1 MAIESFAFNIA
12 EKVLEKIASHTYQEI
27 CFAWGL
33 KAELRKL
40 EDILLTVK
48 AVLMDAEEKQVND
61 PPLRLWLAKLKDAL
75 YDAEDVLDEFQCEDQ
90 RRRVLQLYGTTSK
103 KVGHFF
109 SCSNPIAFRFKM
121 SAKVKQIRERLDE
134 IASQKS
140 KFHLTE
146 RYASGHVMPRERAPT
161 HSFVQASEVIGRY
174 DDKENIIRLLQ
185 DSSEV
190 AQISIIPIVGIG
202 GLGKTLLTK
211 FVYNDER
218 VRSHFQLQ
226 IWVCVSEEFDI
237 KILTEKIIKSTE
249 DRMRHVE
256 KLKKLEMEQLQRI
269 LRETIGDKKYLLILD
284 DVWND
289 DPMKWNQ
296 LKELLCMG
304 ASGSKILVTTRSNK
318 VASIMGTIPKAY
330 ELSGLPEDEC
340 VALFTKCAFK
350 EGQVKRYPNLLKIG
364 VEIVKKCKGV
374 PLAVKTLASLL
385 LLNSDESYWKSIRD
399 SELWKIEQKETDI
412 LPALRLSYEQ
422 LPVHLKKCFA
432 YCSFYPKDYE
442 FLDLTLIQFWMAHGL
457 IGSANQDE
465 EPEAIGLRY
474 FQELGSR
481 SFFQDFT
488 GSDSLGISCKMH
500 DLVHDLALS
509 LTKNEFLAITSRT
522 RHISHNVRHLL
533 FPNSTSLPQDL
544 STLLQ
549 GLDHVRTAIFQSDKK
564 SPSSQS
570 DLDSYLLRFQ
580 YLRMLDLAD
589 SKLEISLD
597 WIGALKHL
605 RYLHLHGNS
614 RIKKLPNSICK
625 LYNLQTLRICEGI
638 EELPSDIRY
647 LINLRYL
654 VVSTKQKCLP
664 MNGIGCLTSLRFLGI
679 ANCEILEHLFEDMQG
694 LKHLRTLVIY
704 DCESLISLPQS
715 MKYLTALEN
724 LAIVNCENLNLTL
737 EENGKDDKHFAQ
749 FNLQKLMLKE
759 LPKLVDFPEWLL
771 QGSSNALR
779 FLKLENCEYIK
790 ELPVCIQNTASL
802 QQLEIKDCDELSKR
816 CERGKGEDWS
826 KIAHIPKI
834 VINGSDI
841 DSSDD

>member
-103 KVGHFF
+103 KVGHFL
-109 SCSNPIAFRFKM
+109 SCSNLMAFRIKM
-121 SAKVKQIRERLDE
+121 SAKVKQIREKLDE

-140 KFHLTE
+140 KFHLIE
-146 RYASGHVMPRERAPT
+146 RYESRHVMPRERALT
-161 HSFVQASEVIGRY
+161 HSFVQASEVIGRD
-174 DDKENIIRLLQ
+174 DDKENIITLLQ
-185 DSSEV
+185 DSSDSD
-190 AQISIIPIVGIG
+190 QISVIPIVGIG
-202 GLGKTLLTK
+202 GLGKTSLAK

-218 VRSHFQLQ
+218 VRNHFQLQ

-249 DRMRHVE
+249 EGMRHVE
-256 KLKKLEMEQLQRI
+256 KLSKMEMDQLQRI
-269 LRETIGDKKYLLILD
+269 LREIIGDKKYLLILD

-304 ASGSKILVTTRSNK
+304 ANGSKILVTTRSNK

-340 VALFTKCAFK
+340 VALFTKFAFK

-385 LLNSDESYWKSIRD
+385 LLNTDESYWKSIRD

-422 LPVHLKKCFA
+422 LPAHLKKCFA

-442 FLDLTLIQFWMAHGL
+442 FSNWELIQFWMAHGL
-457 IGSANQDE
+457 LESANQNE
-465 EPEAIGLRY
+465 ELEDIGSRY

-481 SFFQDFT
+481 SFFQDFET
-488 GSDSLGISCKMH
+488 REGIWITCKMH

-509 LTKNEFLAITSRT
+509 LTQNEFLAITSST
-522 RHISHNVRHLL
+522 THISHNVRHLL

-549 GLDHVRTAIFQSDKK
+549 GLDRVRTAIFQSDEK

-570 DLDSYLLRFQ
+570 NLDSYLLRFH
-580 YLRMLDLAD
+580 YLRMLDLAH

-605 RYLHLHGNS
+605 RYLRLYGNS
-614 RIKKLPNSICK
+614 GIKKLPNSICK
-625 LYNLQTLRICEGI
+625 LHNLQTLVLSDSI

-647 LINLRYL
+647 LINLRFL
-654 VVSTKQKCLP
+654 LFSTKQKCLP
-664 MNGIGCLTSLRFLGI
+664 MNGIGCLTSLRFLAIGS
-679 ANCEILEHLFEDMQG
+679 CEKLEHLFEDMQG
-694 LKHLRTLVIY
+694 LKHLRILIIGN
-704 DCESLISLPQS
+704 CESLISLPQS
-715 MKYLTALEN
+715 MKYLTALEI

-749 FNLQKLMLKE
+749 FNLQKLILAE

-771 QGSSNALR
+771 QGSTNTLR
-779 FLKLENCEYIK
+779 LLILASCKYLKK
-790 ELPVCIQNTASL
+790 LPVCIQNIASL
-802 QQLEIKDCDELSKR
+802 QQLEIVACDELSEK
-816 CERGKGEDWS
+816 CEPGKGENWS
-826 KIAHIPKI
+826 KIAHIPTI
-834 VINGSDI
+834 II
-841 DSSDD
+841 DSWTSIQ